1 MSRDA
6 NGTRLRSL
14 HNEERVAGSGMN
26 AQIAQ
31 DLHNLQELY
40 NNIFSKLMSYLSTY
54 TGGFF
59 NTYLNSLPEVTVMSI
74 VAEINNSNLFDT
86 RILQNPALFV
96 HDKTMPNKYVSL
108 ANDLMDVIKQTLT
121 ERTRIDDLEGR
132 IEHCKSYQEILETP
146 SLLNDYIK
154 QMQGTSYLFDAQ
166 ATYTQP
172 IELKLWYQVYLD
184 THGPPGD
191 GVFDSELLGQ
201 IIQDLI
207 AEGRISADTVLN

>member
-14 HNEERVAGSGMN
+14 HNEERLAGSGMN
-26 AQIAQ
+26 AEIAQ

-54 TGGFF
+54 TGGSF
-59 NTYLNSLPEVTVMSI
+59 NTYMSSLPESTVINI

-86 RILQNPALFV
+86 RILDNPALFV
-96 HDKTMPNKYVSL
+96 HDKAMPSKYVGL
-108 ANDLMDVIKQTLT
+108 ANDIMDVMKQTLT
-121 ERTRIDDLEGR
+121 ERMRITALEGE
-132 IEHCKSYQEILETP
+132 IEHCKTYKEILESP
-146 SLLNDYIK
+146 QKLNDYIK
-154 QMQGTSYLFDAQ
+154 EMQGTSYLFNAHV
-166 ATYTQP
+166 TYTQP

-191 GVFDSELLGQ
+191 GVFDSELLGE

>member
-14 HNEERVAGSGMN
+14 HNEERLAGSGMN
-26 AQIAQ
+26 AEIAQ

-96 HDKTMPNKYVSL
+96 HDKSMPNKYVSL
-108 ANDLMDVIKQTLT
+108 ANDLMDVIKQTLA
-121 ERTRIDDLEGR
+121 ERTRISDLEGQ
-132 IEHCKSYQEILETP
+132 IEHCKTYKEILE
-146 SLLNDYIK
+146 SSSKLNEYIK
-154 QMQGTSYLFDAQ
+154 EMQRTSYLFDAH
-166 ATYTQP
+166 ATYNEP

-207 AEGRISADTVLN
+207 SEGRISADTVLN